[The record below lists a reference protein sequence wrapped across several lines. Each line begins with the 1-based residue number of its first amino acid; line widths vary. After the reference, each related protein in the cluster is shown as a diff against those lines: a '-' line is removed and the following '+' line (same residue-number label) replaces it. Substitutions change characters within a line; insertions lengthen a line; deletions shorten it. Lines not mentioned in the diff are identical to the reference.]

1 MFGLTVMVRVA
12 TPRLKAYLRM
22 LKAYITQGELEQ
34 DVSIDRDGYSQLVA
48 ANHVL
53 ILLLRAEFCT
63 GTRSYFFPGNPANV

>member
-22 LKAYITQGELEQ
+22 LKAYITQGELGQ
-34 DVSIDRDGYSQLVA
+34 DVSIDRDGYSQLIA

-53 ILLLRAEFCT
+53 ILLLRVEFLRQHT
-63 GTRSYFFPGNPANV
+63 FLLLPM